1 MTTIKDIFRDYG
13 NEYIQRF
20 GDRMPADHRKV
31 IDAIINCRSGH
42 YGASIYQCTRCGKN
56 HVVYRCCGNRHC
68 LRLSFPIRGPA
79 SMLVRNRRPD
89 RHATRACRR
98 GSRHHP

>member
-1 MTTIKDIFRDYG
+1 MTTIKDIFCDYG
-13 NEYIQRF
+13 PEYIQRY

-56 HVVYRCCGNRHC
+56 HLLYRCCGNRHC
-68 LRLSFPIRGPA
+68 LRLRRTSTIRAGCGCNPNWT
-79 SMLVRNRRPD
+79 VNCQ
-89 RHATRACRR
+89 ATTSC
-98 GSRHHP
+98 